1 MNSSS
6 KYNAFGLMLV
16 GILGLL
22 TACSEVVDLKT
33 GNQAQ
38 RLVIYG
44 KVTDGTA
51 GNLLSIA
58 LTSTAGADQEPIS
71 GAEAMLLEDGVPV
84 AQYEERTPGNYR
96 LNFQGD
102 SARVG
107 RQYELLVTLAD
118 GRQYRSLP
126 AIMPDLAAIDH
137 GRFEASDVLEVV
149 NQNGI
154 AIERRRVRVFIDTEV
169 LDQSKDFYL
178 KWDIFE
184 TYSFL
189 ERLRVLTP
197 PQLRPP
203 CYVTNVTT
211 GQEIYLFN
219 GAEIKVPVIPDRLM
233 ANRDLNGLFAND
245 YYFGIVQSTIDK
257 SAYEYW
263 ELVDGISN
271 TQGSIFDR
279 PPAPVPG
286 NFRNVND
293 PEEEVLGYFEVA
305 RSDTT
310 FVRGRG
316 DARPFYVPLACPGLP
331 IGVTDEP
338 AECTDCLLI
347 ENSTYHRPYFWF

>member
-6 KYNAFGLMLV
+6 LYGTLGVLLFGML
-16 GILGLL
+16 LLL

-33 GNQAQ
+33 DSQTQ
-38 RLVIYG
+38 QLVIYG

-51 GNLLSIA
+51 GNELSIA
-58 LTSTAGADQEPIS
+58 LTSTAGGNQAPIT
-71 GAEAMLLEDGVPV
+71 GAEAVLLENGSPIG
-84 AQYEERTPGNYR
+84 QYEERSPGSYR
-96 LNFQGD
+96 LNLQGD
-102 SARVG
+102 SARTG
-107 RQYELLVTLAD
+107 RQYELLVTLSD
-118 GRQYRSLP
+118 GRQYKSQP
-126 AIMPDLAAIDH
+126 AVMPDLAAIDH
-137 GRFEASDVLEVV
+137 GRFEASDVLEVI
-149 NQNGI
+149 NQFGI

-184 TYSFL
+184 TYSFQ
-189 ERLRVLTP
+189 ERLRVLVP

-219 GAEIKVPVIPDRLM
+219 GAEIKVPVIPDQMM
-233 ANRDLNGLFAND
+233 ANRDLDGLFAAD

-257 SAYEYW
+257 QAYEYW
-263 ELVDGISN
+263 ELVDEISN
-271 TQGSIFDR
+271 TQGSIFDV

-293 PEEEVLGYFEVA
+293 PDEEVLGYFEVA

-310 FVRGRG
+310 FVRVRG
-316 DARPFYVPLACPGLP
+316 DALPFFVPLACPGLP
-331 IGVTDEP
+331 LGVTDEP
-338 AECTDCLLI
+338 AECTNCLLI